1 MISVQLTRPMDLS
14 DIRDRLLARRH
25 ELSDRQGR
33 LHADRRR
40 EAEPLSAD
48 APDRAIQQEND
59 AVVDSIEL
67 AAEAEIDDI
76 AAALRRLDE
85 GSYGVCETCAGPI
98 SEPRLAAVPYAV
110 QCQSC
115 AAQAGS

>member
-1 MISVQLTRPMDLS
+1 MISVQVTRPVEFS
-14 DIRDRLLARRH
+14 QVRQRLLARRE
-25 ELSDRQGR
+25 ELAERQER

-40 EAEPLSAD
+40 EAEPLSSD
-48 APDRAIQQEND
+48 APDRAIQQGND
-59 AVVDSIEL
+59 AVVDSIES
-67 AAEAEIDDI
+67 AAEVEINEI

-98 SEPRLAAVPYAV
+98 GELRLDAVPYAV

-115 AAQAGS
+115 AAQAAS